1 MMKHWANRN
10 REELGAVII
19 SIVVA
24 LLLANGFADPPFVI
38 WKSPPSLALPPSVGS
53 VGKSASEIK
62 NALELSQ
69 RSPPPCESTCRPS

>member
-38 WKSPPSLALPPSVGS
+38 WKSPPSVGS
-53 VGKSASEIK
+53 VGKSVSEIK